1 VSQELLTAE
10 EKFAINTGRIAGKY
24 VSFKRKIGQDSNS
37 LSTILTFSK
46 YDKTSLYRVISLV
59 CTGIRLA
66 KVPADKENLRNDMDK
81 FAKENYPK
89 EDFGQGNTS
98 KDYAYFFHRGVYQE
112 LEIQIQRGD
121 RA

>member
-10 EKFAINTGRIAGKY
+10 EMFAINTGRIAGKY

-46 YDKTSLYRVISLV
+46 YDKMSLYRVISLV

-66 KVPADKENLRNDMDK
+66 KVPAGKESLRDEMDN
-81 FAKENYPK
+81 FAKQYYPK
-89 EDFGQGNTS
+89 EDFEQVNAS
-98 KDYAYFFHRGVYQE
+98 KDYAYFFHRGVYE
-112 LEIQIQRGD
+112 TLEIQEGGL
-121 RA
+121 A